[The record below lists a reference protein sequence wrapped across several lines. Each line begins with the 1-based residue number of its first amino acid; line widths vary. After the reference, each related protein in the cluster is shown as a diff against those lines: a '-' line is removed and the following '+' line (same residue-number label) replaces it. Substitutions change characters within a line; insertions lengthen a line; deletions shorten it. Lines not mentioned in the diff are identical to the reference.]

1 MSLSML
7 LKTAGFV
14 FVAMTLIVFG
24 DTAGKLLMSGGVN
37 PIFVAWSRFAIG
49 ALILLPLSG
58 LKWAELRHFADWR
71 IILRALFIV
80 GGICCILTALRTEP
94 IANVFGAF
102 FIGPVVSYV
111 LAVIFLDEKITGLR
125 TGLLLMGFAGVM
137 LVVKPGFGATQGIL
151 YALLAGC
158 SYGAYLAITRATAGQ
173 YRPRLLL
180 VSQLMIG
187 AAVLTP
193 VGFAVEWPDFAM
205 PTVLLLVISA
215 VASAGGN
222 FILVLTN
229 RIASATLI
237 APLIYTQL
245 ISATVVGVVVFG
257 DWPDTLALLGLVVI
271 ALSGFGSQL
280 AIRMGPKA

>member
-1 MSLSML
+1 M
-7 LKTAGFV
+7 
-14 FVAMTLIVFG
+14 
-24 DTAGKLLMSGGVN
+24 
-37 PIFVAWSRFAIG
+37 
-49 ALILLPLSG
+49 ILLPLSG

-158 SYGAYLAITRATAGQ
+158 SYWAYLAITRATAGQ